1 MKGLGKKFLAL
12 TLALVLLLV
21 GNVSVFASNANN
33 TVLIQKQE
41 TVEGY
46 TQITTD
52 GNNTKV
58 TATYNLRVKREDDEF
73 NMYKLTN
80 LVWEKTSD
88 GVDYV
93 RISWVPEVQS
103 FINSNEPFNS
113 ATFLSA
119 DTTIKKIYETPLNL
133 GEAEDTTDTG
143 VYEAGS
149 KVNETYVI
157 ELLKAIRK
165 DETTMNALKANYVIG
180 YHGNPYDGNTSVL
193 PSAENSSYEEEGSMP
208 GEIGQAKVTPSMHEQ
223 EFLLAYTISDMPI
236 GLCFIDVTS
245 GPRVY
250 QPVLVDL
257 MPVQVGPTGNW
268 YVKNTQE
275 YSLKYEDARIEKKI
289 NDADYDIVREGE
301 IVNFNITV
309 DVPLYHKGE
318 DSNYIYT
325 LLNVYDDMAQGYTLI
340 PTSINITYKD
350 ADGNDF
356 DATEAFTH
364 TNNKV
369 TATDADTTYTAFMV
383 ENAYVYYAT
392 TDGKDVFYGIETG
405 TSGELEFWANING
418 EMVSLGTYRETVS
431 NLYGTLITNYNN
443 KVVNEEDRLGYVNAD
458 IAKRE
463 HVQSIL
469 AVRFDYTKLMD
480 TLTVSDAPFVPD
492 SITISYDAKINDNS
506 FVGNDENTNDAFLYY
521 TGDSAGNRHISQDTV
536 KAWTYALNIVK
547 VNGNDTSEYLAGA
560 KFDLYRLDATYCG
573 GEAATAVP
581 STGDYMNYSFY
592 RDADGNAYDA
602 SRANWEALIGKAVYN
617 YYASDD
623 SVLDLE
629 ATVSTKKSAMIDA
642 TADYKKL
649 DQFAAKFGALT
660 AENQEIFNEYILT
673 QVNAM
678 KYQYLPVE
686 VNECEVHPGKVHY
699 HVQAYT
705 LFWQDI
711 ESVADAE
718 GISVTGLDT
727 NTYILVETVAPEGY
741 HQLDNGLQF
750 VINEY
755 NEDRA
760 DAAGGYK
767 GFVDDNDT
775 DIVDGIYQ
783 ITVENFEGLVL
794 PSTGGTGTLLF
805 TIIGIM
811 LMLSALVVIITKNRK
826 EQSIGLY

>member
-1 MKGLGKKFLAL
+1 MKGMGKKFLAL
-12 TLALVLLLV
+12 TLALMLLLV

-41 TVEGY
+41 TVTGY
-46 TQITTD
+46 TQIATGSD
-52 GNNTKV
+52 AKV
-58 TATYNLRVKREDDEF
+58 TAAYNLRVKRADDEF
-73 NMYKLTN
+73 YMYKLTN
-80 LVWEKTSD
+80 LEWNTTSD

-93 RISWVPEVQS
+93 RITWVPEVQA
-103 FINSNEPFNS
+103 FIDNHAPFNTQ
-113 ATFLSA
+113 TFLSA
-119 DTTIKKIYETPLNL
+119 DGTTKNVYATPLNL
-133 GEAEDTTDTG
+133 GEAEDTTDAG
-143 VYEAGS
+143 VYVVDS

-165 DETTMNALKANYVIG
+165 DETTMAALKANYVIG
-180 YHGNPYDGNTSVL
+180 YHGNPYDGSVL
-193 PSAENSSYEEEGSMP
+193 SNPEEGNSTYEAEDPSASKIGKATVTANMQ
-208 GEIGQAKVTPSMHEQ
+208 GED
-223 EFLLAYTISDMPI
+223 FLLAYTISDMPI

-340 PTSINITYKD
+340 PTSINVTYKD
-350 ADGNDF
+350 ADNVEYDT
-356 DATEAFTH
+356 TETFTH
-364 TNNKV
+364 TNMV
-369 TATDADTTYTAFMV
+369 TVKDADSTYTAYLA
-383 ENAYVYYAT
+383 EKAYVYYAT
-392 TDGKDVFYGIETG
+392 TDGKDVFYGIETTTPG
-405 TSGELEFWANING
+405 TLDFWANIDG
-418 EMVSLGTYRETVS
+418 EMVSLGSYVETAN

-443 KVVNEEDRLGYVNAD
+443 KVVNAEDKLSYVNRD

-463 HVQSIL
+463 EMQSIL
-469 AVRFDYTKLMD
+469 AVRFNYTKLMD
-480 TLTVSDAPFVPD
+480 TLKVSEAPFVPD
-492 SITISYDAKINDNS
+492 SITINYDAKINDHS
-506 FVGNDENTNDAFLYY
+506 FVGTDENTNDAFLYY

-573 GEAATAVP
+573 GQTATSVP
-581 STGDYMNYSFY
+581 ASADYVKYNFY
-592 RDADGNAYDA
+592 MDADGNTYDD

-623 SVLDLE
+623 TVSDLA
-629 ATVSTKKSAMIDA
+629 ATVSAKNTAMIEA
-642 TADYKKL
+642 TADYSKL

-660 AENQEIFNEYILT
+660 AENQAIFNEYILT
-673 QVNAM
+673 QVNGM

-686 VNECEVHPGKVHY
+686 VDSCGNCSEKHY

-705 LFWQDI
+705 IFWQDI
-711 ESVADAE
+711 ESVADAA
-718 GISVTGLDT
+718 GVSVTGLDT

-741 HQLDNGLQF
+741 HELDNGLQF
-750 VINEY
+750 VVNEY
-755 NEDRA
+755 DAMQA

-767 GFVDDNDT
+767 GFVDDNDA
-775 DIVDGIYQ
+775 DIADGIYK

-811 LMLSALVVIITKNRK
+811 LMLGAIVVIVTKNRK